1 MSSHASAAFEGSYSD
16 WRIVKGRKVVQIV
29 IEVPLENADHAYQ
42 VLGGMPN
49 NGAEAWLAVAR
60 LAGKSR
66 LPAPA
71 QNNVAQQAA
80 MRCDQPKF
88 KEFLVFKNEFGPD
101 DPAKW
106 LREYF
111 GVDSRK
117 KINSEDWEKFER
129 EYQLWLRA

>member
-1 MSSHASAAFEGSYSD
+1 MSSHAPAAFEGSYSD

-66 LPAPA
+66 LPAPV
-71 QNNVAQQAA
+71 QNSVAQQAA

-88 KEFLVFKNEFGPD
+88 KEFLVFKNEFGSD
-101 DPAKW
+101 SAREW
-106 LREYF
+106 LHQYF
-111 GVDSRK
+111 NVTSRNQIGPK
-117 KINSEDWEKFER
+117 EWEQFEN